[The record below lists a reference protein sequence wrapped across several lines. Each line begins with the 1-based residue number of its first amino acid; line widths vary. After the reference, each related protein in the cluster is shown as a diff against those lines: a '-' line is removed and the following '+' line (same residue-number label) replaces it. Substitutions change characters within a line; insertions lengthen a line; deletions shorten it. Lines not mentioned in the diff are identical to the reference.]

1 MLAPYIFY
9 TATGQALQKFKKR
22 GDYYVGKTKNDVA
35 IFVVYQPDKEFL
47 RSDASALHAKRE
59 ALILQTMKVEKC
71 KRAYVFA
78 MACFVPPED
87 LPQKGLVFCQM
98 PFQIHKM
105 LIRMLT

>member
-1 MLAPYIFY
+1 MQL
-9 TATGQALQKFKKR
+9 
-22 GDYYVGKTKNDVA
+22 
-35 IFVVYQPDKEFL
+35 KEFQIAIL
-47 RSDASALHAKRE
+47 NKLKQYVE
-59 ALILQTMKVEKC
+59 ALEKAY
-71 KRAYVFA
+71 AYVFA